1 MHHMRNRAEGAY
13 HIFSFI
19 CLFGMNIKYRI
30 DAIKKLTLTHFPIV
44 IELKKRK
51 WQKQNEK

>member
-1 MHHMRNRAEGAY
+1 MRNRAEGAY